1 MPIGA
6 AIPAIIG
13 GLASAGQAISGASNL
28 RKDKAE
34 LARLSPAFYK
44 IQDEYYGNYNQAAE
58 MAGSGLTAGAK
69 DYYSDMAGRGLGSA
83 IGATMESGGS
93 PNDIAKMFDSYNQS
107 IRSLGV
113 EDSERQ
119 VANIKYFQQVG
130 KDLAGQKTQQ
140 WVINEY
146 APYQNKLKELTN
158 RIAADKQNIWGG
170 IQGVA
175 GAAQAGVTAMQN
187 DKLLNDL
194 FKGVGDKDVGTKI
207 NAMGIVDKINK
218 DVKFD
223 FPERQK
229 LSLPDPYPG
238 QNINRP
244 ALNVPLSYQLGQPM
258 GMSPED
264 FDTM

>member
-194 FKGVGDKDVGTKI
+194 FKGNGDKGDGK
-207 NAMGIVDKINK
+207 VDI
-218 DVKFD
+218 DTAAKFS
-223 FPERQK
+223 FAKSLISPPQK
-229 LSLPDPYPG
+229 LNIPDPFVAPV
-238 QNINRP
+238 NKTP
-244 ALNVPLSYQLGQPM
+244 MYQQGQPM